1 MSGLLRRIRR
11 PGAAEET
18 RTEPIALPEPAHGS
32 APTAPDGDPAP
43 VRADGRPLP
52 AGTGPEDLERR
63 ITTGRRGKLRRR
75 ARFLHRARELA
86 LRDLGGLVYEAHRR
100 EQDGGKLVA
109 EKVGRL
115 AAIDEELRG
124 LETALATPRADT
136 VLREPGVGGTCPRC
150 GELHASDAHFCSSC
164 GLDLTAA
171 PAAAEAAAAPEPTT
185 AEPAAPEAAA
195 PAEPTTAE
203 PAAQEAAAPEAATA
217 AEPATPEADAAA
229 EPAAPGA
236 SAAAEPATTELP
248 PTTPD
253 QGGNGRATT
262 AETAARPE
270 PADTTDGGRSA

>member
-32 APTAPDGDPAP
+32 APTEP

-52 AGTGPEDLERR
+52 AGTDPEDLERR
-63 ITTGRRGKLRRR
+63 TTTGRRGKLRRR
-75 ARFLHRARELA
+75 ARFLRRARELA
-86 LRDLGGLVYEAHRR
+86 LRDLGGLVYEARRR

-124 LETALATPRADT
+124 LDTALGAARTDT
-136 VLREPGVGGTCPRC
+136 VLREPGVGGACPRC
-150 GELHASDAHFCSSC
+150 GELHASDAHFCSRC

-171 PAAAEAAAAPEPTT
+171 PAAPVTP
-185 AEPAAPEAAA
+185 EPAAPEAST
-195 PAEPTTAE
+195 P
-203 PAAQEAAAPEAATA
+203 
-217 AEPATPEADAAA
+217 AEPATA
-229 EPAAPGA
+229 EL
-236 SAAAEPATTELP
+236 TTEKSA
-248 PTTPD
+248 
-253 QGGNGRATT
+253 NGRASE

-270 PADTTDGGRSA
+270 REPADTADRHRPA